1 MAIPTTASVPVAFL
15 PGVHEPTVLL
25 VAATHVVHD
34 PEVGPRITVE
44 FRATSG
50 YQTLV
55 VTHDLLP
62 DDVRQ
67 LAWLLQGVGTGEV
80 VTDAEED
87 FAHWQPCTCL
97 ALTIDVAEGSDDAY
111 VVLSL
116 PGDRALVRGLDSHPE
131 DDTPSIVGLCVSL
144 EALRAAGPT
153 LRRALTHLLNDSPDR
168 PEQD

>member
-1 MAIPTTASVPVAFL
+1 MATPTTAGLPVAFL
-15 PGVHEPTVLL
+15 PGVHERTVLL
-25 VAATHVVHD
+25 ISASRVVHD
-34 PEVGPRITVE
+34 PEIGPRITVD
-44 FRATSG
+44 FRVTSG

-67 LAWLLQGVGTGEV
+67 LAWLLHGVGTGEV
-80 VTDAEED
+80 VTNGEED

-116 PGDRALVRGLDSHPE
+116 PADRALVRGLDSHPE

-144 EALRAAGPT
+144 EALRAAGAT
-153 LRRALTHLLNDSPDR
+153 LRRALNHLLNDSPDIA
-168 PEQD
+168 EQD